1 MCSIKFYLLSSGV
14 VVAQTPLLTA
24 CSRLSKKSVGF
35 NVARDLSPVRRL
47 LDRGYVA
54 KKLAP
59 LA

>member
-54 KKLAP
+54 
-59 LA
+59 